1 MKTIINKP
9 LFVALLLS
17 LCAASTSSFANTE
30 NKKPATNVI
39 IAPLAFEP
47 IKVSIETVGTAEAKK
62 SVSLYPA
69 ASDRV
74 TKVTFKPGDY
84 VEKGDVLLEL
94 DARRQIAAVKRA
106 EIDLANKKRNLE
118 RLMKSKT
125 NGAVTQSEVDDAKAE
140 LELAQV
146 ALTEATADLDD
157 RKLIAPFS
165 GYLGLTEVEVGDRI
179 NQSTLITT
187 IDDRSQLFINFT
199 VPESSYDLVGNNTQV
214 SVKPWNN
221 RGDALSASLSQLDS
235 RIDVENRTLKVRATL
250 DNSRDVFRPGLSFKV
265 TLTSEGS
272 VYPVVPEA
280 ALAWG
285 ATGSYVWLA
294 QDGKAVKKNVSI
306 KQRLRGSILVEGA
319 LSPNDILIVEGI
331 QRLREGTDVAPTNSL
346 AASVQ

>member
-1 MKTIINKP
+1 
-9 LFVALLLS
+9 
-17 LCAASTSSFANTE
+17 
-30 NKKPATNVI
+30 
-39 IAPLAFEP
+39 
-47 IKVSIETVGTAEAKK
+47 
-62 SVSLYPA
+62 
-69 ASDRV
+69 
-74 TKVTFKPGDY
+74 
-84 VEKGDVLLEL
+84 
-94 DARRQIAAVKRA
+94 
-106 EIDLANKKRNLE
+106 
-118 RLMKSKT
+118 MKSKT

-140 LELAQV
+140 VELAQV

-179 NQSTLITT
+179 NQSTLVTT

-235 RIDVENRTLKVRATL
+235 RIDAEDRTLKVRATL
-250 DNSRDVFRPGLSFKV
+250 DNSADVFRPGLSFKV
-265 TLTSEGS
+265 TLTSEGT

-280 ALAWG
+280 SLAWG

-319 LSPNDILIVEGI
+319 LSPNDVLIVEGI
-331 QRLREGTDVAPTNSL
+331 QRLREGTDIAPTNTL